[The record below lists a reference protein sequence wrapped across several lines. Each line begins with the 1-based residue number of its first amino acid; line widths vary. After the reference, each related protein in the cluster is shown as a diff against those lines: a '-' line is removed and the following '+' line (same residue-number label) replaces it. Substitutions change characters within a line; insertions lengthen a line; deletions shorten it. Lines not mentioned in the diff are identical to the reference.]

1 MKKIFYLGI
10 ALCLF
15 SCNNKPTTP
24 PQAEGSQIT
33 LMADSAFTKTVDGK
47 EIKLYTLDSGNGIT
61 MQVSNFG
68 GRVISLW
75 TPDKDGKYEDIVLGH
90 NNINEYI
97 NYEGERFLGPV
108 VGRFANRIA
117 KGKFTLDGVK
127 YQLPV
132 NNNGQTLHGGPDS
145 FDMKVWNV
153 DSVSKNQIQL
163 SYISP
168 DGEEGFPGTV
178 KVTMTYTLTPE
189 NEFKITYSATT
200 DKPTHVNLSHHSLF
214 NLKGVGNGTIT
225 DHILTLNASAIT
237 PVDTVLI
244 PTGKITL
251 VEGTPFDFR
260 TPTAI
265 GARIDADDEQLKN
278 GLGYDH
284 NWVVDRKTEKDVE
297 LIASLYEPASGRV
310 MEVWSDQPGIQFYS
324 GNFFDGK
331 VIGKYGKAH
340 KFREA
345 VALETQKYPDTPNQP
360 QFPSTRLNPGEEYT
374 QTCIYKF
381 STKK

>member
-1 MKKIFYLGI
+1 MKKIFYWGMV
-10 ALCLF
+10 LCLF
-15 SCNNKPTTP
+15 SCNNKPTAQ
-24 PQAEGSQIT
+24 PQVEESEIT
-33 LMADSAFTKTVDGK
+33 LMSDSAFTKTIDGK
-47 EIKLYTLDSGNGIT
+47 EIKLYTLESGNGIT

-75 TPDKDGKYEDIVLGH
+75 TPDKDGKYEDIVFGH
-90 NNINEYI
+90 NNIDEYL
-97 NYEGERFLGPV
+97 NYEGERCLGPV
-108 VGRFANRIA
+108 VGRYANRIA
-117 KGKFTLDGVK
+117 KGQFTIDGKK

-132 NNNGQTLHGGPDS
+132 NNNGQTLHGGPEG
-145 FDMKVWNV
+145 FDMRIWDV
-153 DSVSKNQIQL
+153 DSISKNQIQL
-163 SYISP
+163 SYTSP

-178 KVTMTYTLTPE
+178 KVKMIYTLTPE

-200 DKPTHVNLSHHSLF
+200 DKPTHVNLSHHSFF
-214 NLKGVGNGTIT
+214 NLKGAGNGTIT
-225 DHILTLNASAIT
+225 DHLLTINASGIT

-244 PTGKITL
+244 PTGKITS

-265 GARIDADDEQLKN
+265 GARIDVDDEQLKN

-297 LIASLYEPASGRV
+297 FIASLYEPVSGRV
-310 MEVWSDQPGIQFYS
+310 MEVWSDQPGVQFYS
-324 GNFFDGK
+324 GNFLDGK

-340 KFREA
+340 NFREA
-345 VALETQKYPDTPNQP
+345 VALETQKFPDTPNQP

>member
-1 MKKIFYLGI
+1 MKKILYLGI

-15 SCNNKPTTP
+15 SCGNKQTKPEHIT
-24 PQAEGSQIT
+24 ESQIT
-33 LMADSAFTKTVDGK
+33 LMSDSAFTKTVDGK
-47 EIKLYTLDSGNGIT
+47 EIKLYTLDSGNGIM

-75 TPDKDGKYEDIVLGH
+75 TPDKDGKYEDIVFGH
-90 NNINEYI
+90 NNIDEYL
-97 NYEGERFLGPV
+97 NYEGERCLGPV
-108 VGRFANRIA
+108 VGRYANRIA
-117 KGKFTLDGVK
+117 KGQFTLDGKK

-132 NNNGQTLHGGPDS
+132 NNNGQTLHGGPEG
-145 FDMKVWNV
+145 FDMRIWDV
-153 DSVSKNQIQL
+153 DSISKNQIQL
-163 SYISP
+163 SYTSP

-178 KVTMTYTLTPE
+178 RVKMIYTLTPE
-189 NEFKITYSATT
+189 NEFKITYNATT
-200 DKPTHVNLSHHSLF
+200 DKPTHVNLSHHSFF
-214 NLKGVGNGTIT
+214 NLKGAGNGTIT
-225 DHILTLNASAIT
+225 DHLLTINASGIT

-244 PTGKITL
+244 PTGKITS

-265 GARIDADDEQLKN
+265 GARIDIDDEQLKN

-297 LIASLYEPASGRV
+297 FIASLYEPASGRV
-310 MEVWSDQPGIQFYS
+310 MEVWSDQPGVQFYS
-324 GNFFDGK
+324 GNFLDGK

-340 KFREA
+340 NFREA
-345 VALETQKYPDTPNQP
+345 VALETQKFPDTPNQP

-374 QTCIYKF
+374 QICIYKF
-381 STKK
+381 LTKQ